1 MRRKDGSVVTT
12 YDFSEILGQP
22 KAINLL
28 GRALASGRLA
38 HAYLFTG
45 PDGVGKT
52 RTAMAVAAILLCTD
66 PDRRPCGRCPGCRK
80 FASGNHPDF
89 LAIRPEGV
97 SIRIDQVRELKKT
110 LSFPPFES
118 GLRVVVLEEV
128 QTMRREAGNS
138 LLKVLEE
145 PPPDNLL
152 ILVASDS
159 EPILP
164 TILSR
169 CQAIPFYPLPLPLAA
184 EIIARE
190 NAALDLEGAR
200 ALAMLTNGCPGR
212 AGRLEAGGALELYR
226 QVIAELVAP
235 AAGEAVQVE
244 TALALAV
251 RMAELKQEL
260 GVLLDL
266 LRIFFKDAMIAGL
279 SGTAVSVE
287 ADQARER
294 WNLER
299 LSDKIAAIDTAQK
312 ALARNC
318 NRALV
323 CEVLLLDLFPDAG

>member
-1 MRRKDGSVVTT
+1 
-12 YDFSEILGQP
+12 
-22 KAINLL
+22 
-28 GRALASGRLA
+28 RLA

-80 FASGNHPDF
+80 FASDNHPDF

-226 QVIAELVAP
+226 QVVAELAAP

>member
-1 MRRKDGSVVTT
+1 M
-12 YDFSEILGQP
+12 
-22 KAINLL
+22 NLL
-28 GRALASGRLA
+28 TRALSSGRLA
-38 HAYLFTG
+38 HAYLFSG

-52 RTAMAVAAILLCTD
+52 RTAMEVAAALLCTD
-66 PDRRPCGRCPGCRK
+66 PDQRPCRRCPGCLK
-80 FASGNHPDF
+80 FASANHPDF
-89 LAIRPEGV
+89 LAIRPDGV
-97 SIRIDQVRELKKT
+97 AIKIDQVRELKKS
-110 LSFPPFES
+110 LAFAPFET

-169 CQAIPFYPLPLPLAA
+169 CQVIPFYPLPLELAA

-190 NAALDLEGAR
+190 NSELDREGAL
-200 ALAMLTNGCPGR
+200 ALATLTNGCPGQ

-226 QVIAELVAP
+226 QVVAELAAP
-235 AAGEAVQVE
+235 AAGEAAQVE
-244 TALALAV
+244 TALALAA

-260 GVLLDL
+260 DVLLDL
-266 LRIFFKDAMIAGL
+266 LRIFFKDVMIAAL
-279 SGTAVSVE
+279 SGSASSREVVL
-287 ADQARER
+287 ARER

-299 LSDKIAAIDTAQK
+299 LSDKIAAIDSAHR

-323 CEVLLLDLFPDAG
+323 CETLLLDLFPDAG

>member
-1 MRRKDGSVVTT
+1 MTT
-12 YDFSEILGQP
+12 FDFSGILGQA

-28 GRALASGRLA
+28 TRALSSGRLA
-38 HAYLFTG
+38 HAYLFSG

-52 RTAMAVAAILLCTD
+52 RTAMILAAALLCTD
-66 PDRRPCGRCPGCRK
+66 ANSRPCGRCPGCLK
-80 FASGNHPDF
+80 FASANHPDF
-89 LAIRPEGV
+89 LAIRPDGV

-110 LSFPPFES
+110 LAFAPFEA

-169 CQAIPFYPLPLPLAA
+169 CQVIPFYPLPLELAA

-190 NAALDLEGAR
+190 HSGLDREGVL
-200 ALAMLTNGCPGR
+200 ALATLTNGCPGR

-226 QVIAELVAP
+226 QVVAELAAP
-235 AAGEAVQVE
+235 PPGEAAQVE
-244 TALALAV
+244 TALALAA
-251 RMAELKQEL
+251 RMVECKQEL
-260 GVLLDL
+260 DVLLDL
-266 LRIFFKDAMIAGL
+266 LRIFYKDVMIAAL
-279 SGTAVSVE
+279 LGTAHSAEV
-287 ADQARER
+287 ARARER

-299 LSDKIAAIDTAQK
+299 LSDKIAAIDSAHR

-323 CEVLLLDLFPDAG
+323 CETLLLDLFSEAG

>member
-1 MRRKDGSVVTT
+1 MTS
-12 YDFSEILGQP
+12 YDFSGILGQP

-28 GRALASGRLA
+28 TRALSSGRLA
-38 HAYLFTG
+38 HAYLFSG

-52 RTAMAVAAILLCTD
+52 RTAMEVAAALLCTD
-66 PDRRPCGRCPGCRK
+66 PDRRPCRRCPGCLK
-80 FASGNHPDF
+80 FASANHPDF
-89 LAIRPEGV
+89 LAIRPDGV
-97 SIRIDQVRELKKT
+97 AIKIDQVRELKKS
-110 LSFPPFES
+110 LAFAPFET

-169 CQAIPFYPLPLPLAA
+169 CQVIPFYPLPLELAA

-190 NAALDLEGAR
+190 NSELDREGAL
-200 ALAMLTNGCPGR
+200 ALATLTNGCPGQ

-226 QVIAELVAP
+226 QVVAELAAP
-235 AAGEAVQVE
+235 VAGEATQVE
-244 TALALAV
+244 TALALAA

-260 GVLLDL
+260 DVLLDL
-266 LRIFFKDAMIAGL
+266 LRIFFKDVMIAAL
-279 SGTAVSVE
+279 SGSASSREV
-287 ADQARER
+287 ALARER

-299 LSDKIAAIDTAQK
+299 LSDKIAAIDSAHR

-323 CEVLLLDLFPDAG
+323 CETLLLDLFPDAG

>member
-66 PDRRPCGRCPGCRK
+66 PDRRPCSRCPGCRK